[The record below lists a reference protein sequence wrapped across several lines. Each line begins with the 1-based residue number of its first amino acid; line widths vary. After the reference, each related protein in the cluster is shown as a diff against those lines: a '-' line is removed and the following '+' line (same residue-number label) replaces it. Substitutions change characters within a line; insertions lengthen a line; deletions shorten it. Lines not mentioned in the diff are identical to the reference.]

1 MKEKRALFSC
11 CSSAVGDPP
20 TPTHTPL
27 DISNNSRI
35 TRLQQEGQEGLI
47 LVFQSAVGDTKHTPL
62 DTSNNSRTR
71 LQQEGKEGVPV
82 SCGRPNKYRSRP

>member
-27 DISNNSRI
+27 DISKNSRI

-47 LVFQSAVGDTKHTPL
+47 LVFQSAVGDQINTPL
-62 DTSNNSRTR
+62 DPSNNSRITR
-71 LQQEGKEGVPV
+71 QQQGL
-82 SCGRPNKYRSRP
+82 SLIHI